1 MQKPIVWLTSLLLVT
16 SGTAACFD
24 GTEVMEPPVMSLEVV
39 KHDVELYGVSFTA
52 SITNWDG
59 TTSIIYEAIACANPD
74 LCIATPFLQASRK
87 ADRVT
92 QPFVWTAAECDA
104 ILIFNVKLSDGQE
117 KEVYHTTCSR

>member
-1 MQKPIVWLTSLLLVT
+1 MQKPIVWLMSLLLVA

-24 GTEVMEPPVMSLEVV
+24 GTEVMEPPVMSLEIV
-39 KHDVELYGVSFTA
+39 KHNVEVYGVSFTA

-59 TTSIIYEAIACANPD
+59 VASIVYEAIACGTED
-74 LCIATPFLQASRK
+74 FCIATPFLQASRK

-92 QPFVWTAAECDA
+92 QPFVWTEAECDA

-117 KEVYHTTCSR
+117 KEAYHTTCSQ